1 MRGVPTRC
9 LLFLVAASALPA
21 AKTLDIYFIDTEGG
35 QATLVVSPSGQSLL
49 IDTGYTGFGGRDT
62 VRIAAAAKDAGV
74 KRIDYLLITHFHD
87 DHVGGVAN
95 LLDRLPVTNYL
106 DHGISIET
114 KNYPTPYA
122 TAFAKGQHQVVVP
135 GDKVAIKDLDVTVL
149 TAGGKNIQTKGQP
162 NPNCAGLSEQDG
174 PLEATENSQS
184 VGVVIAFG
192 KFRFVDLGD
201 LTWNKQLA
209 LLCPDNKV
217 GKVDLYLTTHHGGA
231 DSPKALW
238 GMAPR
243 VAIMNNGPM
252 KGGEALAWQTVKASP
267 GLEDLWQLHFA
278 LAGGKDTNVPDTFIA
293 NVDANDQGRHLK
305 VSALADGSF
314 TVTNPRNK
322 FTKTYAA
329 K

>member
-1 MRGVPTRC
+1 
-9 LLFLVAASALPA
+9 LFLVAACAAHA